1 VARVPLVDVDDPNAD
16 PDAVELLRSLE
27 DADQEILNVHRAM
40 ANHPELMGKL
50 FNLAGSAYFGG
61 SLNDR
66 QRELPYLTSAITIQ
80 CFY

>member
-80 CFY
+80 CVY